1 VTCGITERMK
11 DIEKVRAQLEGL
23 ARKAEGKRLRA
34 WGFWVCNLWPRRADR
49 ARTHSRRR
57 VRLPVIKNATTLP
70 TTATDEPVI
79 R

>member
-1 VTCGITERMK
+1 MGVLGVQIR
-11 DIEKVRAQLEGL
+11 
-23 ARKAEGKRLRA
+23 
-34 WGFWVCNLWPRRADR
+34 PRCADR

-70 TTATDEPVI
+70 ITATDEPVI